1 MCEPVTLLLA
11 LSAGASVAGSVTQ
24 ASAAEQAAE
33 YNAQIA
39 EQNALLAEQQA
50 QEEERRFRINSRK
63 QLGAMRAAY
72 SAAGVT
78 LEGTPWDVIAE
89 STYTAELD
97 ALTIREGGQVTA
109 SAYEAE
115 GRLQRLRGRQAERT
129 GYVSAA
135 ADLARGGTSYYR
147 TRAT

>member
-11 LSAGASVAGSVTQ
+11 AAAMSAAGSVMQ
-24 ASAAEQAAE
+24 ASAAKQAGE

-72 SAAGVT
+72 SASGVT

-97 ALTIREGGQVTA
+97 ALTIREGGRA
-109 SAYEAE
+109 SSSAYEAE
-115 GRLQRLRGRQAERT
+115 ARLQRLQGRQAERT

-147 TRAT
+147 IKAT